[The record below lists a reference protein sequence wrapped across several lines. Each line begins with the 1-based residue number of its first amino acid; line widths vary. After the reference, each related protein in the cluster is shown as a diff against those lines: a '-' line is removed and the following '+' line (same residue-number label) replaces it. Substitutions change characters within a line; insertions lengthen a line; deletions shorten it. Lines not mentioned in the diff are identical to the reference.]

1 MDEIFISAA
10 ESGFFKIHLNIQC
23 APAFVSLMKQI
34 KVKKNITFLNC
45 NYFLQLLEDF
55 VICTEGSC
63 MALKMYKSLPV
74 LYIFF
79 KAENVS
85 VRSVE

>member
-34 KVKKNITFLNC
+34 KVK
-45 NYFLQLLEDF
+45 LQL
-55 VICTEGSC
+55 
-63 MALKMYKSLPV
+63 
-74 LYIFF
+74 FF
-79 KAENVS
+79 TTFG
-85 VRSVE
+85 RFRYLH